1 MSIVESRTSPRL
13 PKDEEQLSTGMLR
26 LPGQPRRSKGGVK
39 QITNFFISLA
49 VLIGA
54 GVVWEVVAIS
64 NQQLFFPPIS
74 AILVNAWE
82 QWMVQPD
89 GAIGPT
95 EVLLGMLSA
104 SFARVGPG
112 LMYGALAGIT
122 FGILLARINWMYE
135 LFFPVFQ
142 FLRAIPSSAK
152 IPMFMALLGITEV
165 EKISVIAVGVAL
177 PLMMNVMDGVKNID
191 PTLESMAEVYKIS
204 RWDRLWGIIIP
215 SAGPQTFAGLRVAT
229 MVALIVLTLAEL
241 TGASSGIGYYI
252 SYASSN
258 FKPLDMWSGVLLLG
272 ALGYVLNLLLTVI
285 EHRALRWQRESLG
298 GSK

>member
-1 MSIVESRTSPRL
+1 MSIVDTRPAAHAS
-13 PKDEEQLSTGMLR
+13 KDEEQLSTGILR
-26 LPGQPRRSKGGVK
+26 LPGQPKRTSEGRKRLTS
-39 QITNFFISLA
+39 FLISFT
-49 VLIGA
+49 VLVGA
-54 GVVWEVVAIS
+54 GLVWELVARS
-64 NQQLFFPPIS
+64 QQELFFPPLS
-74 AILVNAWE
+74 AVLANAWE

-89 GAIGPT
+89 GAVGPT
-95 EVLLGMLSA
+95 QVLLGMLGA

-112 LMYGALAGIT
+112 LLYGALAGIA
-122 FGILLARINWMYE
+122 FGILLARVNWMHE

-152 IPMFMALLGITEV
+152 IPMFMALLGITEA

-191 PTLESMAEVYKIS
+191 PTLESMAKVYKIS
-204 RWDRLWGIIIP
+204 RWDRLWGIIVP
-215 SAGPQTFAGLRVAT
+215 SAGPQIFTGLRVAT

-258 FKPLDMWSGVLLLG
+258 FKPLDMWSGVLLIG
-272 ALGYVLNLLLTVI
+272 ALGYLMNLLLTVI

-298 GSK
+298 GGK